1 MSVGRPSLY
10 TDELVNTFIARLC
23 TGESVR
29 TICKSDDMP
38 EASTIFKW
46 LTEKPE
52 FSEQYAKAKE
62 LAAEAL
68 AEDIFDIADD
78 NAFDYTEG
86 ADGQL
91 RVNNDAIQRARL
103 RVDVRKWYL
112 SKIMPKKYGE
122 KLGIG
127 GVEGAPPI
135 TTQDITSTKLFEMI
149 KNIELK
155 TRAG

>member
-10 TDELVNTFIARLC
+10 TPELVNTFIARLC

-29 TICKSDDMP
+29 TICKSEDMP

-86 ADGQL
+86 DDGKL

-122 KLGIG
+122 KQQ
-127 GVEGAPPI
+127 VEVAGKDGKPI
-135 TTQDITSTKLFEMI
+135 ETVSVIRI
-149 KNIELK
+149 V
-155 TRAG
+155 AGDGS

>member
-1 MSVGRPSLY
+1 MPAGRPSLY
-10 TDELVNTFIARLC
+10 TDELVHTFISRLA

-38 EASTIFKW
+38 EAGTIFRW

-52 FSEQYAKAKE
+52 FNEQYAKAKE

-78 NAFDYTEG
+78 NSLDYEEDG
-86 ADGQL
+86 NGQL

-112 SKIMPKKYGE
+112 SKIMPKKYGDRQQLE
-122 KLGIG
+122 IG
-127 GVEGAPPI
+127 GKDGKPIETI
-135 TTQDITSTKLFEMI
+135 TTIRLV
-149 KNIELK
+149 
-155 TRAG
+155 AGDGSNS

>member
-1 MSVGRPSLY
+1 MSAGRPSMY
-10 TDELVNTFIARLC
+10 TEELVNTFIERLSS
-23 TGESVR
+23 GESVR
-29 TICKSDDMP
+29 TICKSDEMP
-38 EASTIFKW
+38 EKQTILRW
-46 LTEKPE
+46 LSSKPE
-52 FSEQYAKAKE
+52 FCAQYEKAKQ

-122 KLGIG
+122 KQQ
-127 GVEGAPPI
+127 VEVAGKDGEPI
-135 TTQDITSTKLFEMI
+135 QTVSTI
-149 KNIELK
+149 RIV
-155 TRAG
+155 AGDGS

>member
-1 MSVGRPSLY
+1 MSDTGRPSLY
-10 TDELVNTFIARLC
+10 TDELVDTFIARLA

-38 EASTIFKW
+38 NAATIFRW
-46 LTEKPE
+46 LSTNKE
-52 FSEQYAKAKE
+52 FCDKYEKAKE

-122 KLGIG
+122 KQQ
-127 GVEGAPPI
+127 VEVAGKDGKPI
-135 TTQDITSTKLFEMI
+135 ETISTI
-149 KNIELK
+149 RIV
-155 TRAG
+155 AGDGS